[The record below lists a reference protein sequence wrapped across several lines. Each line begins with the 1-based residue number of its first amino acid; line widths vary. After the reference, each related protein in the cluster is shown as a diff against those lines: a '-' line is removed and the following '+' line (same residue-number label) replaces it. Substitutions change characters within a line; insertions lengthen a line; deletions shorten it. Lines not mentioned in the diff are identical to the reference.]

1 MRLHSITCAR
11 NATSDK
17 VRFCKIL
24 TIVGFPHN
32 NQVYRAIQMQHLCV
46 FLTKTSC
53 FKIPIL
59 SERYHWIVFGYAQVC
74 LATVKQPGGLINKN
88 LSESTCAIRLSFG
101 AALFSSE
108 VVLMTSNSCKYLF
121 EVIS

>member
-32 NQVYRAIQMQHLCV
+32 NQVYRAKCNICV
-46 FLTKTSC
+46 CFLTKTSC

-74 LATVKQPGGLINKN
+74 LATVTQPGGLINKN
-88 LSESTCAIRLSFG
+88 LSESTCAIRLSSG
-101 AALFSSE
+101 AALFRSE

>member
-1 MRLHSITCAR
+1 MPETPLQTKLGFVRSSLLLASLITIKFTELSKC
-11 NATSDK
+11 N
-17 VRFCKIL
+17 I
-24 TIVGFPHN
+24 
-32 NQVYRAIQMQHLCV
+32 CV
-46 FLTKTSC
+46 CFLTKTSC

-74 LATVKQPGGLINKN
+74 LATVTQPGGLINKN
-88 LSESTCAIRLSFG
+88 LSESTCAIRLSSG
-101 AALFSSE
+101 AGLFRSE